1 MVSENTAVTF
11 NFSKTKFQN
20 IYFLNQEKLKFLLSN
35 VASCGCF
42 KKKDWKFSSSFF
54 SILILFFK
62 YIEL

>member
-11 NFSKTKFQN
+11 NFSKIKFQN

-42 KKKDWKFSSSFF
+42 KKKIGNFHLHFF
-54 SILILFFK
+54 QS
-62 YIEL
+62 